1 MDEVT
6 AGERWEDALARALVG
21 RPHDEPPSAHGL
33 PRAAVAILLR
43 GGGAGVELLLI
54 RRAERAD
61 DPWSGHV
68 ALPGGREQAEDAGP
82 AATAAREAHEE
93 VGIDAAAGRLLGPL
107 EPVWPRSERAPR
119 ILVRPFVFAVPSG
132 AEPVPNHEVDTA
144 FWLPLRELR
153 EPGAVTEHL
162 LELEGTGPLRFP
174 AFGWRGHVVWGLT
187 HRILTDF
194 LEHAARAGL
203 R

>member
-1 MDEVT
+1 MDDPT
-6 AGERWEDALARALVG
+6 PPERWMDALARSLAASG
-21 RPHDEPPSAHGL
+21 YEEPPADHGL
-33 PRAAVAILLR
+33 PAAAVAVLLR
-43 GGGAGVELLLI
+43 PGEAGVELLLI
-54 RRAERAD
+54 RRAERAG
-61 DPWSGHV
+61 DPWSGHM
-68 ALPGGREQAEDAGP
+68 ALPGGREQPEDP
-82 AATAAREAHEE
+82 HPPATAARETREE
-93 VGIDAAAGRLLGPL
+93 VGIEAAAGRLLGAL
-107 EPVWPRSERAPR
+107 EPVWPRSARAPS
-119 ILVRPFVFAVPSG
+119 ILVRPFVFAVPG
-132 AEPVPNHEVDTA
+132 APEPVPNHEVDAA

-162 LELEGTGPLRFP
+162 LELEGVGPTRFP

>member
-1 MDEVT
+1 MDEP
-6 AGERWEDALARALVG
+6 ASPARWMEALARSLAETE
-21 RPHDEPPSAHGL
+21 RDEPPPADAL

-43 GGGAGVELLLI
+43 GRPAGVELLLI

-68 ALPGGREQAEDAGP
+68 ALPGGREQAEDAAP
-82 AATAAREAHEE
+82 PDTAAREAREE
-93 VGIDAAAGRLLGPL
+93 VGIAPAALLGPL
-107 EPVWPRSERAPR
+107 PPVWPRSERAPR
-119 ILVRPFVFAVPSG
+119 ILVRPFVFAVADE
-132 AEPVPNHEVDTA
+132 AEPSPNHEVDAA

-162 LELEGTGPLRFP
+162 LELEGVGSMRFP